1 MCFSD
6 RARPPIAPLAGAA
19 IDSEPITLRSGD
31 GTEFMAF
38 AARPD
43 EQAANAPA
51 MVVMP
56 DVRGLYPFYEE
67 LALRFAEQGIE
78 AVTIDY
84 FGRTT
89 ELGSTRAEDEFDFM
103 AHIAQTTPPNVA
115 ADVGAAVA
123 YLRERGPADRPV
135 FTVGF
140 CFGGTHSW
148 LQAAAEHGLAG
159 AIGFY
164 GMPVNFAIGTDP
176 VSPITRVA
184 DIDCPVLAL
193 QGGADPYIPNE
204 HGTQF
209 GEALAEAGVAHE
221 VVSYEGAP
229 HSFFDRMQAD
239 YQGESDD
246 AWRRIIEF
254 VERGSAGS

>member
-19 IDSEPITLRSGD
+19 IDSERITLRSGD
-31 GTEFMAF
+31 GTELMAF

-43 EQAANAPA
+43 EPAANAPA

-103 AHIAQTTPPNVA
+103 AHIARTTPPNVA

-148 LQAAAEHGLAG
+148 LQAAAGHGLAG

-184 DIDCPVLAL
+184 EIDCPVLAL

-221 VVSYEGAP
+221 VVSYDGAP

-246 AWRRIIEF
+246 AWRRILEF